1 MNKIFLHLIK
11 LMSSR
16 TIQMEIIQYNKK
28 IQKKEKYGI
37 ENYILQMEKEYI
49 MNENYKTQN
58 LMSGF
63 VIFSAML
70 FTYSINHSRK
80 TIYC

>member
-1 MNKIFLHLIK
+1 
-11 LMSSR
+11 MSSR

-28 IQKKEKYGI
+28 IQQKEKYGI

-58 LMSGF
+58 LM
-63 VIFSAML
+63 
-70 FTYSINHSRK
+70 
-80 TIYC
+80 